1 MVNLSTERAEL
12 VPSRPRRKYRK
23 VDTSPNWEI
32 DMAGQFLVAF
42 VASLHALFHI
52 VATQF
57 QINAPQQPLVI
68 WSCGSRL
75 SHRRGIVRE
84 RELSVAPNKT

>member
-1 MVNLSTERAEL
+1 
-12 VPSRPRRKYRK
+12 
-23 VDTSPNWEI
+23 
-32 DMAGQFLVAF
+32 MADQFLVAF
-42 VASLHALFHI
+42 VASLHVLFHI

-57 QINAPQQPLVI
+57 QINTPQQPLVI

-84 RELSVAPNKT
+84 RELSVAPTRPESPSTLVSPGFAVLSL